1 MITVYGLLGAPSPQL
16 REAAARAD
24 VVVGGRRHLDAL
36 NVEPERRITLGA
48 LRIAVQQVRQLRDSA
63 AVVVI
68 ASGDPLFFGI
78 VRSLRAAGLR
88 PAVVPAV
95 SSVAA
100 AFAAVGLP
108 WDDAAVVSVHGRPLQ
123 PALRLARSTGKV
135 AVFTSAENDIR
146 RLAESLA
153 DLERWYV
160 LAERLGEADQQVRV
174 LTTAEAMVTEPR
186 EPNVVLILDR
196 PPSADDAPWP
206 GDIAGAQP
214 IGSPE
219 SVGDGSRW
227 SIGQVTSG
235 AASLARADQIDA
247 ILGVETKRYTEGA
260 RAGLPQAWA
269 ACDLIV
275 SHLALGATT
284 RIIAPLLQS
293 KKTDPGVV
301 VIDETGRFVVPL
313 VGGHSGG
320 ANALASQLAEGLGAT
335 AVLTTA
341 TDSTGVAALDTLGW
355 AYRGDVAAV
364 TRAILDGHPV
374 DLVRTRPWPLPPLPP
389 NVGSTSSIVGRDCRE
404 GAATE
409 TSTSPTSGG
418 RVEQPLMAGAGGS
431 PAVARIVV
439 TDELAAPLA
448 AARESGGSAMAEPA
462 RTTPT
467 VVLHPPSLIA
477 GMGCN
482 RGTSAAALR
491 DLLER
496 TLTKGG
502 LAIESLAAI
511 ASVDAKADEAG
522 LIELAAELRVGFRTF
537 DAATL
542 AGFDVPNPSAHAQ
555 AAVGTPS
562 VSEAAVLAGGADLVV
577 PKQKTPEATCAIG
590 RLPASGKLWVVGLGP
605 GSRDLTTPRAQ
616 QAIRNAAVVV
626 GYRPYVE
633 QVTDLIR
640 PGTEVH
646 SSGMGTEEA
655 RTALAIAKARE
666 GRRVAL
672 VCSGDPAIYAMASPT
687 LEQGTEG
694 IEVEI
699 VPGVTASLAVSAIL
713 GAPLGH
719 DHATISLSDLHTS
732 WQNIEQRLQAAAE
745 ADLVT
750 VLYNPRS
757 RTRLMHL
764 PRALQIFSAH
774 RPAGTPVA
782 VVEEACRPDQKVT
795 TATLADFDPAWVN
808 MNSLVVIGS
817 STTRYLPTG
826 RGATVMVTPRD
837 YHWMNQ

>member
-1 MITVYGLLGAPSPQL
+1 MITVHGLLGAPSPEL

-24 VVVGGRRHLDAL
+24 MVVGGRRHLDAL
-36 NVEPERRITLGA
+36 DVEPERRITMGA
-48 LRIAVQQVRQLRDSA
+48 LRLAVEKVRELPESA
-63 AVVVI
+63 QVVVI
-68 ASGDPLFFGI
+68 ASGDPLFFGV
-78 VRSLRAAGLR
+78 VRSLRAAGFR

-95 SSVAA
+95 SSIAA

-123 PALRLARSTGKV
+123 PALDLARTVGKV
-135 AVFTSAENDIR
+135 AVFTSADNGIR
-146 RLAESLA
+146 ELAAGLS

-160 LAERLGEADQQVRV
+160 LAERLGETDEQVRV
-174 LTTAEAMVTEPR
+174 LTAAEALVTEPR

-196 PPSADDAPWP
+196 PPSAADAPWP
-206 GDIAGAQP
+206 GDIAGPQP
-214 IGSPE
+214 SGPT
-219 SVGDGSRW
+219 GDGSGATGDGSGTARNRPRW
-227 SIGQVTSG
+227 SPPIPEVARSASLEGSAPVIGQVTSG
-235 AASLARADQIDA
+235 AASVARADRIDA
-247 ILGVETKRYTEGA
+247 ILGTSTKRYTEGA
-260 RAGLPQAWA
+260 RTGLPQAWSE
-269 ACDLIV
+269 CDLIV

-284 RIIAPLLQS
+284 RIIAPLLDS

-301 VIDETGRFVVPL
+301 VIDEAGRFVVPL
-313 VGGHSGG
+313 VGGHAGG
-320 ANALASQLAEGLGAT
+320 ANALADQLAEGLDAT

-341 TDSTGVAALDTLGW
+341 TDSLGVPALDTLGW
-355 AYRGDVAAV
+355 SYSGEVAEV
-364 TRAILDGHPV
+364 TRTILDGHPV
-374 DLVRTRPWPLPPLPP
+374 ELVRSQPWPLPPLPA
-389 NVGSTSSIVGRDCRE
+389 NVT
-404 GAATE
+404 AA
-409 TSTSPTSGG
+409 
-418 RVEQPLMAGAGGS
+418 ADS
-431 PAVARIVV
+431 PAARILVS
-439 TDELAAPLA
+439 DELGTRL
-448 AARESGGSAMAEPA
+448 RDSSASADDLSHRPCVTL
-462 RTTPT
+462 R
-467 VVLHPPSLIA
+467 PPSLIA

-482 RGTSAAALR
+482 RGTSAASLR
-491 DLLER
+491 QLLER
-496 TLTKGG
+496 TLSEAG

-511 ASVDAKADEAG
+511 VSVDAKADEAG
-522 LIELAAELRVGFRTF
+522 LIELAADLNLPFRTF
-537 DAATL
+537 EANTL
-542 AGFDVPNPSAHAQ
+542 AGVDVPNPSVHAQ
-555 AAVGTPS
+555 EAVGTPS
-562 VSEAAVLAGGADLVV
+562 VSEASVLASGADLIV
-577 PKQKTPEATCAIG
+577 PKQKTPEATCAVG
-590 RLPASGKLWVVGLGP
+590 RLPATGKLWVVGLGP
-605 GSRDLTTPRAQ
+605 GDRDLTTPRAQ

-626 GYRPYVE
+626 GYKPYVD

-666 GRRVAL
+666 GRNVAL

-694 IEVEI
+694 IDVEI

-732 WQNIEQRLQAAAE
+732 WENIEKRLQAAAE

-764 PRALQIFSAH
+764 PRALEIFAAH
-774 RPAGTPVA
+774 RPATTPVA

-795 TATLADFDPAWVN
+795 SATLADFDPAWVN

>member
-1 MITVYGLLGAPSPQL
+1 MITVYGLLGTPSPEL
-16 REAAARAD
+16 RQAAAGAD
-24 VVVGGRRHLDAL
+24 MVVGGRRHLDAL
-36 NVEPERRITLGA
+36 AVEPERRITMGA
-48 LRIAVQQVRQLRDSA
+48 LRLAVEKVRELPESA
-63 AVVVI
+63 EVVVI
-68 ASGDPLFFGI
+68 ASGDPLFFGV
-78 VRSLRAAGLR
+78 VRSLRAAGFL

-95 SSVAA
+95 SSIAA
-100 AFAAVGLP
+100 GFAAVGLP

-123 PALRLARSTGKV
+123 PALDLARTAGKV
-135 AVFTSAENDIR
+135 AVFTSAENGIR
-146 RLAESLA
+146 ELAGGLA
-153 DLERWYV
+153 GLERWYV
-160 LAERLGEADQQVRV
+160 LAERLGEPDEQVRV
-174 LTTAEAMVTEPR
+174 LTAAEALVTEPR

-196 PPSADDAPWP
+196 PPSAEDAPWP
-206 GDIAGAQP
+206 GDIAGPPAA
-214 IGSPE
+214 GTT
-219 SVGDGSRW
+219 GDGSGTTRDGSRAARNRPRW
-227 SIGQVTSG
+227 SVGQVTSG
-235 AASLARADQIDA
+235 AASLARADRIDA
-247 ILGVETKRYTEGA
+247 ILGVPTKRYTEGA
-260 RAGLPQAWA
+260 RTGLPQAWGE
-269 ACDLIV
+269 CDLII

-284 RIIAPLLQS
+284 RIIAPLLES

-301 VIDETGRFVVPL
+301 VIDEAGRFVVPL
-313 VGGHSGG
+313 VGGHAGG
-320 ANALASQLAEGLGAT
+320 ANALAARLAEGLDAT

-341 TDSTGVAALDTLGW
+341 TDSLGVPALDTLGW
-355 AYRGDVAAV
+355 AYTGDVAEV

-374 DLVRTRPWPLPPLPP
+374 DLVRSQPWPLPPLPA
-389 NVGSTSSIVGRDCRE
+389 NVT
-404 GAATE
+404 AAAQ
-409 TSTSPTSGG
+409 S
-418 RVEQPLMAGAGGS
+418 
-431 PAVARIVV
+431 AVAQVLV
-439 TDELAAPLA
+439 SDEAIDETAL
-448 AARESGGSAMAEPA
+448 
-462 RTTPT
+462 PT
-467 VVLHPPSLIA
+467 VTLRPPSLIA

-482 RGTSAAALR
+482 RGTSATALR
-491 DLLER
+491 ELLER
-496 TLTKGG
+496 TLREAG

-511 ASVDAKADEAG
+511 VSVDAKADEAG
-522 LIELAAELRVGFRTF
+522 LIELAAELKLPFRTF
-537 DAATL
+537 DAYTL
-542 AGFDVPNPSAHAQ
+542 AGFDVPNPSLHAQ
-555 AAVGTPS
+555 EAVGTPS
-562 VSEAAVLAGGADLVV
+562 VSEASVLASGADLVV

-590 RLPASGKLWVVGLGP
+590 RLPATGKLWVVGLGP

-616 QAIRNAAVVV
+616 EAIRNAAVVV
-626 GYRPYVE
+626 GYKPYVD

-666 GRRVAL
+666 GRNVAL

-699 VPGVTASLAVSAIL
+699 VPGVTASLAISAIL

-732 WQNIEQRLQAAAE
+732 WENIEKRLQAAAE

-764 PRALQIFSAH
+764 PRALEIFAAH
-774 RPAGTPVA
+774 RPATTPVA
-782 VVEEACRPDQKVT
+782 VVEEACRPGQKVT
-795 TATLADFDPAWVN
+795 SATLADFDPEWVN